1 MNYGKLTA
9 GTTKTAIDT
18 AKPSEKGEIITYL
31 SRMGDVLHDIPER
44 SKIIFPLFAVHAIVD
59 RNKADVVIGEKGIR
73 IVTNLQIVPAEPG
86 HILYDYRSNI
96 TGLNVLNHLLKAGT
110 VEVCTCITIIHI
122 EFGIRK
128 MMVFGIFGK
137 QLFLIDNAVAVA
149 LNIVI
154 PGKAGI

>member
-1 MNYGKLTA
+1 M
-9 GTTKTAIDT
+9 
-18 AKPSEKGEIITYL
+18 
-31 SRMGDVLHDIPER
+31 
-44 SKIIFPLFAVHAIVD
+44 
-59 RNKADVVIGEKGIR
+59 IGEKGIR

-122 EFGIRK
+122 EFG

>member
-1 MNYGKLTA
+1 
-9 GTTKTAIDT
+9 
-18 AKPSEKGEIITYL
+18 
-31 SRMGDVLHDIPER
+31 MGDVLHDIPER
-44 SKIIFPLFAVHAIVD
+44 SKIIFSLFAVHAIVD

-73 IVTNLQIVPAEPG
+73 IVTHLQIVPAEPG

>member
-1 MNYGKLTA
+1 
-9 GTTKTAIDT
+9 
-18 AKPSEKGEIITYL
+18 
-31 SRMGDVLHDIPER
+31 MGDVLHDIPER